1 MVVCQ
6 NNSRRIGQK
15 RSLHNFP
22 DSLFPSVPSGMG
34 MLLQKNSDT
43 VCGVITYLQYR
54 CFPVDSIYNNRSHNY
69 HSLCETKQ
77 NIFLYTTMLYR
88 VFDLLRFSG
97 VDGSRTRVQKPI
109 PCPST
114 SVVYSLTFPPRPGN
128 KHPEHFS
135 SFMLRPYAQSFAYVV
150 SHMFEAGIL
159 RCECPRADC
168 CH

>member
-1 MVVCQ
+1 MPE
-6 NNSRRIGQK
+6 NTAFSSI
-15 RSLHNFP
+15 
-22 DSLFPSVPSGMG
+22 
-34 MLLQKNSDT
+34 SD
-43 VCGVITYLQYR
+43 
-54 CFPVDSIYNNRSHNY
+54 D
-69 HSLCETKQ
+69 
-77 NIFLYTTMLYR
+77 
-88 VFDLLRFSG
+88 G

>member
-1 MVVCQ
+1 MTCKAFIYAVLQ
-6 NNSRRIGQK
+6 GKRR
-15 RSLHNFP
+15 F
-22 DSLFPSVPSGMG
+22 
-34 MLLQKNSDT
+34 
-43 VCGVITYLQYR
+43 
-54 CFPVDSIYNNRSHNY
+54 Y
-69 HSLCETKQ
+69 HKPP
-77 NIFLYTTMLYR
+77 
-88 VFDLLRFSG
+88 FSG
-97 VDGSRTRVQKPI
+97 LDGSRTRVQKPI